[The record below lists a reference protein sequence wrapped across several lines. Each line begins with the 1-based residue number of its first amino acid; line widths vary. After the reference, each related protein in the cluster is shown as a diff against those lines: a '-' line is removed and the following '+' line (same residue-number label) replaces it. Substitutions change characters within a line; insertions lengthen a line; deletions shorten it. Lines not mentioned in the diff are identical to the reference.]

1 MYVIYIA
8 KFDILG
14 FSDIINHIRLVS
26 EEHPG
31 QFIDNGIHRIVVNAS
46 IHDDSELG
54 KLMKLITD
62 YRADA
67 SMFPAVGKKLRDFKD
82 IKGGG
87 EYMCKEL
94 DDYIKESNL
103 ECSKAAV
110 FELLKNGLVNT
121 AEQIEKCFHVSSATA
136 ESWLQEGKQLVK

>member
-31 QFIDNGIHRIVVNAS
+31 QFIDDGIHRIVVNAS

-54 KLMKLITD
+54 KLMKLMTD

-82 IKGGG
+82 LKGGD
-87 EYMCKEL
+87 EYICKEL
-94 DDYIKESNL
+94 EDYIEERN
-103 ECSKAAV
+103 KATA
-110 FELLKNGLVNT
+110 LKQLRDGLIST
-121 AEQIEKCFHVSSATA
+121 AEQIEEYFNVSSEIA